1 MMVSGKLRVACC
13 GRSGLRTCVA
23 SAVLRFSS
31 HFSFSRSMT
40 PFGRGKLEA
49 CTKGRMPLEK
59 DHRLEAYGTSYRLE
73 AQYSLKPMAQATGW
87 KPAVQLEAHGTSYRH
102 DACSTVLR
110 TLWISDLQIGTE
122 IDGAEVR
129 QSITN
134 TTTIAASL
142 TTTTS

>member
-1 MMVSGKLRVACC
+1 MVSGKSRAAVC
-13 GRSGLRTCVA
+13 GRSDPRFCGA
-23 SAVLRFSS
+23 PAALRFSS

-40 PFGRGKLEA
+40 PFGSGKLEA
-49 CTKGRMPLEK
+49 CTKGRMPLGK
-59 DHRLEAYGTSYRLE
+59 DHR
-73 AQYSLKPMAQATGW
+73 
-87 KPAVQLEAHGTSYRH
+87 LEAHGTSYRQ

-122 IDGAEVR
+122 IDVAEVR